1 MGRST
6 RTARQKPIQSLGQM
20 SEPLSTFDPR
30 TIAFLTL
37 DIQTALVG
45 FYAKEAAHFLSAVT
59 SLLACARDLEA
70 TVIHVKV
77 GFRPGFPEVSGRNRL
92 LSSLTKNPDYIKLV
106 NTEWFNLHPA
116 LDARGNEPVVT
127 KARIS
132 AFEGTD
138 LRILL
143 RSKDIDTLV
152 LFGIITSGVV
162 LSTALEAMD
171 QDYRV
176 LIVRDACVDSDPDL
190 HACLLD
196 RLLAKRTD
204 VVTATE
210 LTQRMQTK

>member
-1 MGRST
+1 
-6 RTARQKPIQSLGQM
+6 M

-30 TIAFLTL
+30 TTAFLTL

-45 FYAKEAAHFLSAVT
+45 FYAGQAADFLSTVT
-59 SLLACARDLEA
+59 SLLAFARNLKA

-77 GFRPGFPEVSGRNRL
+77 GFRPGFPEVSERNRL
-92 LSSLTKNPDYIKLV
+92 FSSLTRNPDYVKLV
-106 NTEWFNLHPA
+106 NSGSFNLHPA
-116 LDARGNEPVVT
+116 LDLRGDEPVIT
-127 KARIS
+127 KTRIS

-138 LRILL
+138 LKILL

-176 LIVRDACVDSDPDL
+176 LIVRDTCVDSDPEL
-190 HACLLD
+190 HGCLLD

-204 VVTATE
+204 VVTAAE
-210 LTQRMQTK
+210 LTQRMQTQ

>member
-1 MGRST
+1 
-6 RTARQKPIQSLGQM
+6 M
-20 SEPLSTFDPR
+20 SELLSTLDPR
-30 TIAFLTL
+30 RAAFLTL
-37 DIQTALVG
+37 DVQTALVG
-45 FYAKEAAHFLSAVT
+45 FYAKEDFLGAVT
-59 SLLACARDLEA
+59 SLLACARNLSA

-77 GFRPGFPEVSGRNRL
+77 GFRPGFPEVSERNRL
-92 LSSLTKNPDYIKLV
+92 FSSLTKNPDYAKML
-106 NTEWFNLHPA
+106 NTELLNLHPA
-116 LDARGNEPVVT
+116 LGARPEEPVVT
-127 KARIS
+127 KSRIS

-138 LRILL
+138 LKVLL

-176 LIVRDACVDSDPDL
+176 LIVRDACADSDPEL

-204 VVTATE
+204 VITTAQVVQR
-210 LTQRMQTK
+210 TQAQ

>member
-1 MGRST
+1 MRI
-6 RTARQKPIQSLGQM
+6 RLAARIIRIESLGRM
-20 SEPLSTFDPR
+20 SELLSTLDPR
-30 TIAFLTL
+30 RTAFLTL

-45 FYAKEAAHFLSAVT
+45 FYAKGLADFLPAVT
-59 SLLACARDLEA
+59 SLLACARNLNA

-77 GFRPGFPEVSGRNRL
+77 GFRPGFPEISERNRL
-92 LSSLTKNPDYIKLV
+92 YSSFKNNPDYAKML
-106 NTEWFNLHPA
+106 NTEWLDLHPA
-116 LDARGNEPVVT
+116 LEARPDEPVII
-127 KARIS
+127 KPRIS

-138 LRILL
+138 LKVLL

-176 LIVRDACVDSDPDL
+176 LIVRDACADSDSDL

-196 RLLAKRTD
+196 RLLTKRTD
-204 VVTATE
+204 VVMAAE
-210 LTQRMQTK
+210 VVHRTQAL

>member
-1 MGRST
+1 
-6 RTARQKPIQSLGQM
+6 M
-20 SEPLSTFDPR
+20 SELLSTLDPR
-30 TIAFLTL
+30 RTAFLTL

-45 FYAKEAAHFLSAVT
+45 FYAKEAAADFLRAVT
-59 SLLACARDLEA
+59 SLLACARNLNA

-77 GFRPGFPEVSGRNRL
+77 GFRPGFPEVSERNRL
-92 LSSLTKNPDYIKLV
+92 LSSLTKNPDYAKML
-106 NTEWFNLHPA
+106 NTEWLNLHSA
-116 LDARGNEPVVT
+116 LEARPDEPVLT

-138 LRILL
+138 LKLLL

-176 LIVRDACVDSDPDL
+176 LIVRDACVDSDPEL

-196 RLLAKRTD
+196 HLLAKRTD
-204 VVTATE
+204 VVTAAE
-210 LTQRMQTK
+210 VVEQCQAR

>member
-1 MGRST
+1 
-6 RTARQKPIQSLGQM
+6 M
-20 SEPLSTFDPR
+20 SELLSTLDPR
-30 TIAFLTL
+30 RTAFLTL
-37 DIQTALVG
+37 DIQTALVD
-45 FYAKEAAHFLSAVT
+45 FYAKEDFVGAVT
-59 SLLACARDLEA
+59 SLLACARNLNA

-77 GFRPGFPEVSGRNRL
+77 GFRPGFPEVSERNRL
-92 LSSLTKNPDYIKLV
+92 FSSLTKNPDYAKML
-106 NTEWFNLHPA
+106 NTEWLNLHPA
-116 LDARGNEPVVT
+116 LEARPDEPVVA
-127 KARIS
+127 KSRIS

-138 LRILL
+138 LKVLL

-176 LIVRDACVDSDPDL
+176 LIVRDACADSDPEL

-204 VVTATE
+204 VVTTAQVVQW
-210 LTQRMQTK
+210 TQAQ

>member
-1 MGRST
+1 MSLLDST
-6 RTARQKPIQSLGQM
+6 L
-20 SEPLSTFDPR
+20 DPR
-30 TIAFLTL
+30 RTAFLTL

-45 FYAKEAAHFLSAVT
+45 FYAKEDFVGAVT
-59 SLLACARDLEA
+59 SLLACARNLNA

-77 GFRPGFPEVSGRNRL
+77 GFRPGFPEVSERNRL
-92 LSSLTKNPDYIKLV
+92 FSSLTKNPDYAKML
-106 NTEWFNLHPA
+106 NTEWLDLHPA
-116 LDARGNEPVVT
+116 MEARPDEPVVA
-127 KARIS
+127 KSRIS

-138 LRILL
+138 LKVLL

-176 LIVRDACVDSDPDL
+176 LIVRDACVDSDPEL

-204 VVTATE
+204 VVTTSQVVQW
-210 LTQRMQTK
+210 TQAQ

>member
-1 MGRST
+1 
-6 RTARQKPIQSLGQM
+6 M
-20 SEPLSTFDPR
+20 SELLSTLDPR
-30 TIAFLTL
+30 RTAFLTL

-45 FYAKEAAHFLSAVT
+45 FYAKEDYVGVVT
-59 SLLACARDLEA
+59 SLLACARNLNA

-77 GFRPGFPEVSGRNRL
+77 GFRPDFPEVSERNRL
-92 LSSLTKNPDYIKLV
+92 FSSLTKNADYAKML
-106 NTEWFNLHPA
+106 NTEWLNLHPA
-116 LDARGNEPVVT
+116 LEARPDEPVVA
-127 KARIS
+127 KSRVS

-138 LRILL
+138 LKVLL

-176 LIVRDACVDSDPDL
+176 LIVRDACADSDPEL

-204 VVTATE
+204 VVTAAQVVQW
-210 LTQRMQTK
+210 TQAQ

>member
-1 MGRST
+1 
-6 RTARQKPIQSLGQM
+6 M
-20 SEPLSTFDPR
+20 SELLSTLDPR
-30 TIAFLTL
+30 RTAFLTL

-45 FYAKEAAHFLSAVT
+45 FYAKEDYVGVVT
-59 SLLACARDLEA
+59 SLLACARNLNA

-77 GFRPGFPEVSGRNRL
+77 GFRPGFPEVSERNRL
-92 LSSLTKNPDYIKLV
+92 FSSLTKNADYAKML
-106 NTEWFNLHPA
+106 NTEWLNLHPA
-116 LDARGNEPVVT
+116 LEARPDEPVVA
-127 KARIS
+127 KSRVS

-138 LRILL
+138 LKVLL

-176 LIVRDACVDSDPDL
+176 LIVRDACADSDPEL

-204 VVTATE
+204 VVTTAQVVQW
-210 LTQRMQTK
+210 TQAQ

>member
-1 MGRST
+1 
-6 RTARQKPIQSLGQM
+6 M
-20 SEPLSTFDPR
+20 SELLSTLDPR
-30 TIAFLTL
+30 RTAFLTL
-37 DIQTALVG
+37 DIQTALVD
-45 FYAKEAAHFLSAVT
+45 FYAKEDFVGAVT
-59 SLLACARDLEA
+59 SLLACARNLNA

-77 GFRPGFPEVSGRNRL
+77 GFRPGFPEVSDRNRL
-92 LSSLTKNPDYIKLV
+92 FSSLTKNPDYAKML
-106 NTEWFNLHPA
+106 NTEWLNLHPA
-116 LDARGNEPVVT
+116 LEARPDEPVVA
-127 KARIS
+127 KSRIS

-138 LRILL
+138 LKVLL

-176 LIVRDACVDSDPDL
+176 LIVRDACADSDPEL

-204 VVTATE
+204 VVTTAQVVQR
-210 LTQRMQTK
+210 TQAQ

>member
-1 MGRST
+1 
-6 RTARQKPIQSLGQM
+6 M
-20 SEPLSTFDPR
+20 SELLSTLDPR
-30 TIAFLTL
+30 RTAFLTL

-45 FYAKEAAHFLSAVT
+45 FYANEDFVGPVT
-59 SLLACARDLEA
+59 SLLACARNVNA

-77 GFRPGFPEVSGRNRL
+77 GFRPGFPEVSERNRL
-92 LSSLTKNPDYIKLV
+92 FSSLTKNPDYAKML
-106 NTEWFNLHPA
+106 NTEWLNLHPA
-116 LDARGNEPVVT
+116 LEARPDEPVVA
-127 KARIS
+127 KSRIS

-138 LRILL
+138 LKVLL

-171 QDYRV
+171 QDFRV
-176 LIVRDACVDSDPDL
+176 LIVRDACADSDPEL

-204 VVTATE
+204 VVTTA
-210 LTQRMQTK
+210 QVVQWAQAQ

>member
-1 MGRST
+1 
-6 RTARQKPIQSLGQM
+6 M
-20 SEPLSTFDPR
+20 SELLSTFDRGR
-30 TIAFLTL
+30 TAFVTL

-45 FYAKEAAHFLSAVT
+45 FYAKEVPDFLPTVT
-59 SLLACARDLEA
+59 SLLACAHNLNA

-77 GFRPGFPEVSGRNRL
+77 GFRPGFPEVSERNRL
-92 LSSLTKNPDYIKLV
+92 LSSLTQNPDYAKMV
-106 NTEWFNLHPA
+106 HTEWFNLHPA
-116 LDARGNEPVVT
+116 LEARVGEPVLT
-127 KARIS
+127 KSRIS

-138 LRILL
+138 LKILL
-143 RSKDIDTLV
+143 RSKGIDTLV

-176 LIVRDACVDSDPDL
+176 LIVRDACVDNDVEL

-204 VVTATE
+204 VVTAAE
-210 LTQRMQTK
+210 VVQWTQPQ

>member
-1 MGRST
+1 
-6 RTARQKPIQSLGQM
+6 M
-20 SEPLSTFDPR
+20 SELLSTLDPR
-30 TIAFLTL
+30 RTAFLTL
-37 DIQTALVG
+37 DIQTALVD
-45 FYAKEAAHFLSAVT
+45 FYAKAKEDFVRAVT
-59 SLLACARDLEA
+59 SLLACARTLNA

-77 GFRPGFPEVSGRNRL
+77 GFRPGFPEVSERNRL
-92 LSSLTKNPDYIKLV
+92 FSSLTKNPDYAKML
-106 NTEWFNLHPA
+106 NTEWLNLHPA
-116 LDARGNEPVVT
+116 LEARPDEPVVA
-127 KARIS
+127 KPRIS

-138 LRILL
+138 LKVLL

-176 LIVRDACVDSDPDL
+176 LIVRDACADSDPEL

-204 VVTATE
+204 VVTTA
-210 LTQRMQTK
+210 QVVQWAQAQ

>member
-1 MGRST
+1 
-6 RTARQKPIQSLGQM
+6 M
-20 SEPLSTFDPR
+20 SELLSTLDPR
-30 TIAFLTL
+30 RTAFLTL
-37 DIQTALVG
+37 DIQTALVD
-45 FYAKEAAHFLSAVT
+45 FYAKAKEDFVRAVT
-59 SLLACARDLEA
+59 SLLACARNLNA

-77 GFRPGFPEVSGRNRL
+77 GFRPGFPEVSERNRL
-92 LSSLTKNPDYIKLV
+92 FSSLTKNPDYAKML
-106 NTEWFNLHPA
+106 NTEWLNLHPA
-116 LDARGNEPVVT
+116 LEARPDEPVVA
-127 KARIS
+127 KPRIS

-138 LRILL
+138 LKVLL

-176 LIVRDACVDSDPDL
+176 LIVRDACADSDPEL

-204 VVTATE
+204 VVTTAQVVQW
-210 LTQRMQTK
+210 TQAQ

>member
-1 MGRST
+1 VSLLDST
-6 RTARQKPIQSLGQM
+6 L
-20 SEPLSTFDPR
+20 DPR
-30 TIAFLTL
+30 RTAFLTL

-45 FYAKEAAHFLSAVT
+45 FYAKEDFVGAVT
-59 SLLACARDLEA
+59 SLLACARNLNA

-77 GFRPGFPEVSGRNRL
+77 GFRPGFPEVSERNRL
-92 LSSLTKNPDYIKLV
+92 FSSLTKNPDYAKML
-106 NTEWFNLHPA
+106 NTEWLDLHPA
-116 LDARGNEPVVT
+116 MEARPDEPVVA
-127 KARIS
+127 KSRIS

-138 LRILL
+138 LKVLL

-176 LIVRDACVDSDPDL
+176 LIVRDACVDSDPEL

-204 VVTATE
+204 VVTTSQVVQW
-210 LTQRMQTK
+210 TQAQ

>member
-1 MGRST
+1 MSELLST
-6 RTARQKPIQSLGQM
+6 LDPRRTAFI
-20 SEPLSTFDPR
+20 
-30 TIAFLTL
+30 TL
-37 DIQTALVG
+37 DVQTALVG
-45 FYAKEAAHFLSAVT
+45 FYANEDFVSTVT
-59 SLLACARDLEA
+59 SLLACARNLNA

-77 GFRPGFPEVSGRNRL
+77 GFRPGFPEVSERNRL
-92 LSSLTKNPDYIKLV
+92 FSSLTKNPDYAKML
-106 NTEWFNLHPA
+106 NTEWLNLHPA
-116 LDARGNEPVVT
+116 LEARPDEPVVA
-127 KARIS
+127 KSRIS

-138 LRILL
+138 LKVLL

-176 LIVRDACVDSDPDL
+176 LIVGDACADSDPEL

-204 VVTATE
+204 VVTTAQVVQR
-210 LTQRMQTK
+210 TQAQ